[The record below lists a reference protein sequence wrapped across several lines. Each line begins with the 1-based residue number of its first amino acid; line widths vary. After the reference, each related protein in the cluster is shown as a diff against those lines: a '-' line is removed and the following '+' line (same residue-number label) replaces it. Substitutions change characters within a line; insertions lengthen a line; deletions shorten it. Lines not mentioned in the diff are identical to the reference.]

1 MAGSN
6 SCFFANRNGG
16 NETEWCEQPLRVF
29 VILGR
34 AGQRHASSR
43 GRGARYQI
51 ARTAVQ
57 RRVELTARDR
67 ITLAPSAATVRPSII
82 IRTAP
87 LRPLSTSSP
96 TSLPNAPAS
105 PPLNSGQ
112 RAANLIRVDL
122 CDITRCRAG
131 VLNSPKRPAATAPA
145 SSISPPAPAPAPWAV
160 RH

>member
-6 SCFFANRNGG
+6 SRFFANRNG

-43 GRGARYQI
+43 GRGAPYQI
-51 ARTAVQ
+51 ACIAGQ

-67 ITLAPSAATVRPSII
+67 ITLAPSAATVRPSIT

-87 LRPLSTSSP
+87 LRPLSTSATQPHRRTHRHHHRWIPDSV
-96 TSLPNAPAS
+96 
-105 PPLNSGQ
+105 
-112 RAANLIRVDL
+112 AANLIRVDL
-122 CDITRCRAG
+122 CDITR
-131 VLNSPKRPAATAPA
+131 
-145 SSISPPAPAPAPWAV
+145 W
-160 RH
+160 

>member
-1 MAGSN
+1 MSGSN
-6 SCFFANRNGG
+6 SRFFANRNG

-43 GRGARYQI
+43 GRGAPYQI

-67 ITLAPSAATVRPSII
+67 ITLAPSAATVRTSIT

-87 LRPLSTSSP
+87 LRPLSRSATP
-96 TSLPNAPAS
+96 TALPNAPAS
-105 PPLNSGQ
+105 PSLNTGQ
-112 RAANLIRVDL
+112 RGGQSHPR
-122 CDITRCRAG
+122 
-131 VLNSPKRPAATAPA
+131 
-145 SSISPPAPAPAPWAV
+145 
-160 RH
+160 